1 MPTVFIAGSINIKHL
16 DAKVKEC
23 IDKIVESDYDVL
35 VGDADGADTSIQQYL
50 RERAAKRAIVYCS
63 GPTPRNNVGGWSVH
77 AVETPYERGSRAF
90 FTAKDLEMAK
100 AADYGLMI
108 WDAKSTGTLSNVIE
122 LLRRKKKS
130 RVFVNKDK
138 AFKDVGDVVQLEQLV
153 ARMSDVALKKA
164 DVKIH
169 LLEKINSL
177 KIDQPDMFAV

>member
-23 IDKIVESDYDVL
+23 IDKIVESNYDVL
-35 VGDADGADTSIQQYL
+35 VGDADGADTSIQEYL
-50 RERAAKRAIVYCS
+50 RDRSAERAVVYCS
-63 GPTPRNNVGGWSVH
+63 GSIPRNNVGGWMVH
-77 AVETPYERGSRAF
+77 TVDTSYERGSRAF
-90 FTAKDLEMAK
+90 FTAKDLAMAK

-122 LLRRKKKS
+122 LLRQRKKS

-138 AFKDVGDVVQLEQLV
+138 VFKDVGDVAQLEQLV
-153 ARMSDVALKKA
+153 SRMSEVALKKA
-164 DVKIH
+164 DAKIR

-177 KIDQPDMFAV
+177 KHDQSDMFAA